1 MTWICRNEITIE
13 YFDYKYYLHYLV
25 VIIRSYGRFHIA
37 SHSPLL
43 NTIAS

>member
-25 VIIRSYGRFHIA
+25 VINYKI
-37 SHSPLL
+37 LW
-43 NTIAS
+43 